1 MEEYGRRLP
10 VYLVID
16 TSGSMSGEK
25 IEAVRT
31 GIKSLLMDLRG
42 DPQAIETA
50 WLSVI
55 AFSSDARQVTPL
67 SELML
72 FKEPTLEAQGQ
83 TALGEALALLQKSIE
98 KEVAKSSET
107 RKGDWKPLIF
117 LLTDGMPTDSW
128 EKSADALKKS
138 RPGNMIACAIG
149 SDADETVLKRIT
161 ETVVRMEDVQPDTF
175 KAFFKWVSSS
185 IKITSQSVNAS
196 GNAPVN
202 IPSPPP
208 AIQIIP

>member
-72 FKEPTLEAQGQ
+72 FKEPVLEAQGQ

-128 EKSADALKKS
+128 ERSADALKKS

-149 SDADETVLKRIT
+149 SDADENVLKRIT